1 MELTDLPDEP
11 TRVFRLIPDW
21 VRVRRVMYMGMFVIL
36 AMVTQYMVNA
46 ADTMMVGRLDDPDLA
61 TASQAALGLG
71 MPLFW
76 AVGGFFSAVSYGT
89 QAITARRYAE
99 GDEHKTGQVLF
110 NSLVA
115 AVICGLLGSAVGWF
129 SAPAAVDYFAEAS
142 EAQKALGL
150 QYVQIRAVGII
161 GMVLTFS
168 YKAFFDGIGRTY
180 VHLVAALA
188 MNLFNIGLNYVL
200 IFGVE
205 SWGIESMQ
213 LAGAAWASTISTF
226 LGLGIMAI
234 ISLLKRYRGR
244 FRFYR
249 LRNFDPRVMG
259 NIIKLLLPSGSATVI
274 LMTGFLLFMKF
285 VGQIDAEAGGVN
297 TYSAATKAVMDTAAF
312 CFMPLLALGTA
323 TATAVSQSLGAKKP
337 NLAASY
343 GWETVR
349 LCAWLMVGVA
359 IVFWI
364 FPDAVLSFW
373 APNDPAVVE
382 AGRTPLR
389 MVGWSLPMMAAGLV
403 LSQAL
408 YGAGANTYVMV
419 AEGLLHFAL
428 FVPLAWLLGPKLQL
442 GINGVWAA
450 AVIYVVG
457 LGLVMGGKFATKG
470 WREIQL

>member
-11 TRVFRLIPDW
+11 TRIWRLFPDW
-21 VRVRRVMYMGMFVIL
+21 VRVRRVMYMGLFVIL

-46 ADTMMVGRLDDPDLA
+46 ADTMMVGRLADPELA

-99 GDEHKTGQVLF
+99 RNDEATGQVLF
-110 NSLVA
+110 NSLTA
-115 AVICGLLGSAVGWF
+115 AVICGLLGSAIGWF

-142 EAQKALGL
+142 AAQQALGTE
-150 QYVQIRAVGII
+150 YVQIRSIGII

-188 MNLFNIGLNYVL
+188 MNLFNIALNYVL

-205 SWGIESMQ
+205 SWGIESME

-226 LGLGIMAI
+226 LGLGIMGL
-234 ISLLKRYRGR
+234 ISLRGSYRKR

-249 LRNFDPRVMG
+249 VRNLDLRVTGR
-259 NIIKLLLPSGSATVI
+259 IIKLLLPSGSATVI

-285 VGQIDAEAGGVN
+285 VGQIDAEAGGGN

-323 TATAVSQSLGAKKP
+323 TATAVSQALGAKKP

-349 LCAWLMVGVA
+349 LCAWGMLGVA
-359 IVFWI
+359 ISFWI
-364 FPDAVLSFW
+364 FPHEVLSFW
-373 APNDPAVVE
+373 SPNDASVVE
-382 AGRTPLR
+382 AGVTPLR
-389 MVGWSLPMMAAGLV
+389 LVGLSLPLMAAGLV

-428 FVPLAWLLGPKLQL
+428 FVPLAWLLGPKLQY
-442 GINGVWAA
+442 GIDGIWTA

-470 WREIQL
+470 WRSIRL